1 MADTE
6 KLQAAFVE
14 LIEVDPAQA
23 LQLITGMFVG
33 LTVELVRRQ
42 GEDASRDILIDGCGR
57 RDITIH
63 ASKSPT

>member
-14 LIEVDPAQA
+14 LIEADPAQA

-42 GEDASRDILIDGCGR
+42 GHDVACEIKIESAPQQ

-63 ASKSPT
+63 AIK

>member
-14 LIEVDPAQA
+14 LIEADPAQA

-33 LTVELVRRQ
+33 LTVELVSRQ
-42 GEDASRDILIDGCGR
+42 GVDASRDILIDGCGR

-63 ASKSPT
+63 ALKS

>member
-14 LIEVDPAQA
+14 LIEADPAQA

-33 LTVELVRRQ
+33 LTVELVSRQ
-42 GEDASRDILIDGCGR
+42 GVDASRDILIDGCAR

-63 ASKSPT
+63 ALKS